1 MAVPRSPLSSV
12 LRLVVTLLWL
22 RSQVQNIMFFGLV
35 FLVTHREKRGVQ
47 QLSSWTVATYLRPVA
62 QKLQWLCSFPIVF
75 GGTEG
80 FPQLPH
86 GDCHPLTESCC
97 MKDDTLSQ
105 SPGSCHPTLHDSC
118 FSFSVHLVKEKTIS
132 YFPFITLLSRKRKF
146 YILKKFAY
154 K

>member
-1 MAVPRSPLSSV
+1 VQTRCKEYVAVPRSPLTSV

-22 RSQVQNIMFFGLV
+22 WTQLQNIMFLGLG
-35 FLVTHREKRGVQ
+35 LPGPTQRKKRGVQ

-62 QKLQWLCSFPIVF
+62 QKLQWLCSFPRIL
-75 GGTEG
+75 GGPEG

-105 SPGSCHPTLHDSC
+105 SPRSCLPALHDSC
-118 FSFSVHLVKEKTIS
+118 FSFSVHLVNEKTIS
-132 YFPFITLLSRKRKF
+132 YFSLHHI
-146 YILKKFAY
+146 IIKK
-154 K
+154 